1 MVSAV
6 EVARSAYGAWRLA
19 RLDPNGMA
27 LFNTSREGAINS
39 FAVAGLVLP
48 VYLVF
53 LAIDWAG
60 TEVPVGRIAVVEAIA
75 YVIGWTA
82 FPVLSVPVLRL
93 MDRSDRLY
101 AFLSAYNWSHLVQ
114 MAVIFPV
121 FLVVAGAGA
130 GSGAAPATALLALLA
145 RIAVLVYEGYVIKV
159 ALGIGGTQAAGM
171 VLLDL
176 GVGLMLNVWSS
187 ELIQPG

>member
-27 LFNTSREGAINS
+27 HFNASREGAINS
-39 FAVAGLVLP
+39 FAVAVLVLP
-48 VYLVF
+48 FYLVF

-60 TEVPVGRIAVVEAIA
+60 TDLPVGRIAVVEAIA

-82 FPVLSVPVLRL
+82 FPVLCLPILRL
-93 MDRSDRLY
+93 LDRDDRLY
-101 AFLSAYNWSHLVQ
+101 GFLSAYNWSHLVQ

-121 FLVVAGAGA
+121 FLIVAGPGI
-130 GSGAAPATALLALLA
+130 GPATAMLALLA
-145 RIAVLVYEGYVIKV
+145 RIAVLVYEGYVIKT
-159 ALGIGGTQAAGM
+159 ALNVSAAQAAAL
-171 VLLDL
+171 VLLDVA
-176 GVGLMLNVWSS
+176 VGLTLNGWSS
-187 ELIQPG
+187 ALIQPG